1 MKVTRLKKGYR
12 LHMSDAEFDLY
23 QVALDEGFAGL
34 GATGENDLLN
44 KINGTY
50 KISSWFEIVDDRREQ

>member
-23 QVALDEGFAGL
+23 RSALDEGFTGL
-34 GATGENDLLN
+34 SATEENDLFN
-44 KINGTY
+44 KINGTH
-50 KISSWFEIVDDRREQ
+50 KISSWFDIADDRRG